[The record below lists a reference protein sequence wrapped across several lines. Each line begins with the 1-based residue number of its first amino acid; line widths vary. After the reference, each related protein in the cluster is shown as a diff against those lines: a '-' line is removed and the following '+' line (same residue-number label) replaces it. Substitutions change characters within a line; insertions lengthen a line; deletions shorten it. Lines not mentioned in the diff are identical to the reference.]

1 VVKISKI
8 SGLGAT
14 VIVDDAGAAARTIS
28 NDITNFQF
36 ATPRGVQDITGV
48 DKSAHERL
56 LLLSDYSVTLNGVYN
71 SAANQSH
78 DVLKTVPSSPAV
90 ARNIKI
96 EPTSGSTPYLSCLCL
111 ITDYTVTRAAAGEL
125 TWSAPAVLSDGTVP
139 TWN

>member
-1 VVKISKI
+1 MSKV

-14 VIVDDAGAAARTIS
+14 VIVDDASSVAKTIS

-56 LLLSDYSVTLNGVYN
+56 LLLSDYSVTLNGVFN
-71 SAANQSH
+71 TATGMSH

-96 EPTSGSTPYLSCLCL
+96 EPTSGSTPYLSCLSL
-111 ITDYTVTRAAAGEL
+111 ITDYSITRSATGEL
-125 TWSAPAVLSDGTVP
+125 TWTAPAVLSDGTVP